1 MKKFNVLCN
10 GRKIFSELSYEECAE
25 VLDDMAQKYYNDN
38 EFDANLLELEEIKH
52 G

>member
-1 MKKFNVLCN
+1 MKRFNVLHD
-10 GRKIFSELSYEECAE
+10 GRKIFSELSYEECTE
-25 VLDDMAQKYYNDN
+25 VLDDMAQKYYNDQ